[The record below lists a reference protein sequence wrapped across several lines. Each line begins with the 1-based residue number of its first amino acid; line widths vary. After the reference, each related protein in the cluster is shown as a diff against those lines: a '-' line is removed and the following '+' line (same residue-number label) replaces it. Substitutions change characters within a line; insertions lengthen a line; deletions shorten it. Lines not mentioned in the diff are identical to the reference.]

1 MLEIEISVLR
11 SRCLNRRIG
20 ERQTLI
26 TEIDD
31 WKRQRNASGAQIRW
45 MFTAAR
51 APDKLARAHPCPAN
65 ES

>member
-26 TEIDD
+26 TESDN
-31 WKRQRNASGAQIRW
+31 WKRPRNASGARIRW
-45 MFTAAR
+45 IFTAAHAR
-51 APDKLARAHPCPAN
+51 DKLARAHPCPAN